1 VYTPRV
7 ARADRYQLLLEEIQ
21 AEFPGFRVVRKDQS
35 RLHRAIHYGLVA
47 VTLGGMRTYL
57 GSYQTTIGM
66 TVYVTGDWDGRAADD
81 RYVTMRHE
89 RVHLRQFQRYGLV
102 GMALLYVL
110 MPLPMGLAYFRA
122 RFEMEAYEETI
133 RAAAAIYGVDHVR
146 TAGFRDY
153 IVRQFVSASYGWMWP
168 FRRRVEAWYERTLAA
183 LDTALSGTGRDTGG
197 TGA

>member
-1 VYTPRV
+1 VYTPGV
-7 ARADRYQLLLEEIQ
+7 AQADRYQLLLEEIQ
-21 AEFPGFRVVRKDQS
+21 AEFPDFRVVRKHES

-66 TVYVTGDWDGRAADD
+66 TVYVTSDWDGRDADQ

-89 RVHLRQFQRYGLV
+89 RVHLRQFRRYGLI

-133 RAAAAIYGVDHVR
+133 RAAAALHGIEHVR
-146 TAGFRDY
+146 SAEFRDH

-168 FRRRVEAWYERTLAA
+168 FRRRVEAWYESIVAG
-183 LDTALSGTGRDTGG
+183 LDAE
-197 TGA
+197 GAGA